1 MKISITLL
9 ATLLLSLPLLSQND
23 AASKAILDKAFA
35 GFEASKGIRL
45 SFQTTIMES
54 DGTEYP
60 SESGVAYIRGNRFK
74 LVMETMDI
82 WFDGVTQWVL
92 IKEANEVNISN
103 PTRQEIAAVSPLALL
118 GMYKSGY
125 SLKAP
130 VSATVNGKNV
140 YQIQMTPTAGN
151 KDFTS
156 VVASIDKKSHTLV
169 QVILTTVNGVKTK
182 IDITGYNPDHQFDE
196 PFFRFDKA
204 LYPDVEI
211 VDLR

>member
-1 MKISITLL
+1 
-9 ATLLLSLPLLSQND
+9 
-23 AASKAILDKAFA
+23 
-35 GFEASKGIRL
+35 
-45 SFQTTIMES
+45 
-54 DGTEYP
+54 
-60 SESGVAYIRGNRFK
+60 
-74 LVMETMDI
+74 
-82 WFDGVTQWVL
+82 
-92 IKEANEVNISN
+92 
-103 PTRQEIAAVSPLALL
+103 
-118 GMYKSGY
+118 MYKSGY

>member
-9 ATLLLSLPLLSQND
+9 ATLLLSLPLFSQND

-35 GFEASKGIRL
+35 GFEASQGIRL
-45 SFQTTIMES
+45 SFKTTTQES
-54 DGTEYP
+54 DGTGYP
-60 SESGVAYIRGNRFK
+60 PESGVAYIRGNRFK
-74 LVMETMDI
+74 LVMEAMDI
-82 WFDGVTQWVL
+82 WFDGVTQWVF

-103 PTRQEIAAVSPLALL
+103 PTGQEIAAVSPLALL
-118 GMYKSGY
+118 GMYKNGY
-125 SLKAP
+125 ALKAP

-156 VVASIDKKSHTLV
+156 VIASIDKKSHTLV
-169 QVILTTVNGVKTK
+169 QVILTTANGMKTK
-182 IDITGYNPDHQFDE
+182 IDITSYDANHQFNE

-204 LYPDVEI
+204 LHPNVEI